1 MLPNVT
7 KAARRTGDIALIVGP
22 VVGGMLFIAIVGLVV
37 FLFMARKGGRE
48 RFSSVVRFSVV
59 DVIIHGTITELYLSL
74 VVKKDNLKTKGFC
87 MLKEIEITDKSTY
100 KQKCVCY
107 PVSTSIR

>member
-37 FLFMARKGGRE
+37 FLFMARKGRG
-48 RFSSVVRFSVV
+48 SYSVPS
-59 DVIIHGTITELYLSL
+59 
-74 VVKKDNLKTKGFC
+74 
-87 MLKEIEITDKSTY
+87 
-100 KQKCVCY
+100 
-107 PVSTSIR
+107 